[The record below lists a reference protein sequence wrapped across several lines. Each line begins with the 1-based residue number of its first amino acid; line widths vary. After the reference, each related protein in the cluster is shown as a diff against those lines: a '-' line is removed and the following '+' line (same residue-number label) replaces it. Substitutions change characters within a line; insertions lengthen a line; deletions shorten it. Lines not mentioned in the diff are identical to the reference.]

1 MGYRTIVVGT
11 DGSVTAN
18 AAQRAAVTMAKRTKA
33 RVVLVC
39 GWDPART
46 NRPLAEQTLRR
57 AEALSEREALDA
69 MEILVPVVLV
79 ASPETRA
86 RMSDNSY
93 FTSFISSTSGRR

>member
-39 GWDPART
+39 GWDPAL
-46 NRPLAEQTLRR
+46 PASAEG
-57 AEALSEREALDA
+57 APP
-69 MEILVPVVLV
+69 PV
-79 ASPETRA
+79 R
-86 RMSDNSY
+86 
-93 FTSFISSTSGRR
+93 